1 MGELKKNKRYYV
13 ARQLKKNIN
22 CLIDRDL
29 HAELKAATAKNNTN
43 MTEIVIRAVKEYLKN
58 EKVPNNTV

>member
-1 MGELKKNKRYYV
+1 V